1 MECFSNCWSVLS
13 IKEPTRYHILQQD
26 ANMLVPVR
34 PGLFMVEAQGM
45 EQLMLDN
52 LLENTALAT

>member
-1 MECFSNCWSVLS
+1 
-13 IKEPTRYHILQQD
+13 
-26 ANMLVPVR
+26 MLVPVR

-45 EQLMLDN
+45 EQLVLDN